1 MPHTKTNKM
10 LEAEKTI
17 RVEDLFK
24 SHFHQLYVHA
34 YGWVRDEE
42 NAKDIVHDAFC
53 YLWENYERYEK
64 EDNHLLALLYT
75 LVRSRSID
83 YLRHSQSRENYI
95 QEQIE
100 FDDSNRSDYDDYD
113 DILAR
118 IMGAIRRFPPQT
130 RRIFTECILHHKSY
144 KEVGELLNISPLTV
158 KTVMAR
164 AFKALREQRE
174 FFIPAILLLLAGL

>member
-1 MPHTKTNKM
+1 M

-64 EDNHLLALLYT
+64 EDNHLL
-75 LVRSRSID
+75 
-83 YLRHSQSRENYI
+83 YLI
-95 QEQIE
+95 
-100 FDDSNRSDYDDYD
+100 
-113 DILAR
+113 
-118 IMGAIRRFPPQT
+118 
-130 RRIFTECILHHKSY
+130 
-144 KEVGELLNISPLTV
+144 LNIT
-158 KTVMAR
+158 
-164 AFKALREQRE
+164 
-174 FFIPAILLLLAGL
+174 